1 MATLPRDVPVLIV
14 DDSPAILA
22 LMRDLLKA
30 KGYTEIRVAASAE
43 EASARIAEQTP
54 LLVFLDLMMPDDS
67 GLEIMKR
74 IQEANP
80 RAHIVV
86 TTALPP
92 GHDAVVM
99 AVSQGAEEYLPK
111 PLRPQALTTVLDHL
125 ASNIAHEH
133 QGYG

>member
-1 MATLPRDVPVLIV
+1 MTLRRDVPVLVV

-30 KGYTEIRVAASAE
+30 KGYTNVRVAASPEEAIARLAE
-43 EASARIAEQTP
+43 EPPQ
-54 LLVFLDLMMPDDS
+54 LVFLDLMMPNES
-67 GLEIMKR
+67 GLETMKR
-74 IQEANP
+74 IQEASP

-92 GHDAVVM
+92 GHEAVVM

-111 PLRPQALTTVLDHL
+111 PLRPQALTTVLDHVE
-125 ASNIAHEH
+125 SNIGYD
-133 QGYG
+133 QLGYG